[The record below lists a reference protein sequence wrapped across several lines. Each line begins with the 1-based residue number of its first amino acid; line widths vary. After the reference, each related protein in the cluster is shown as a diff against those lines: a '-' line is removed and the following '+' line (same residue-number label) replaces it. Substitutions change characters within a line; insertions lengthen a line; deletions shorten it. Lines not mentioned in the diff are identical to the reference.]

1 MSSSKQYSKN
11 EEQNKS
17 APPFLNKILD
27 ATSKLKFGSIVLT
40 IHEGKVVQLDV
51 TEKHRFSE

>member
-1 MSSSKQYSKN
+1 MSSSKQNPKN
-11 EEQNKS
+11 AEHGKD
-17 APPFLNKILD
+17 APIFLNKLLD
-27 ATSKLKFGSIVLT
+27 VTSKLKFGTIILT